1 MKLTLE
7 ISDLLDE
14 EIIKD
19 LELVEEEI
27 YKNLKSNPKLLGDIA
42 GYLINAGGKRIR
54 PALIL
59 LSYKAFGG
67 KDINEV
73 IPIAVAIEM
82 IHTASLL
89 HDDINDKS
97 MLRRGILTANRK
109 FGQLNALVAGD
120 FLFVKAFRIGGMYDW
135 EIVKIIADAC
145 ANLGEGEILQN
156 SNRYNIELTMDTY
169 LETIDKKTSS
179 LIKACLKIGAVLAK
193 APLEQVQAI
202 NNYGYNIGMA
212 FQITDDILDIIGDEN
227 KIGKSVGKDLL
238 EGQLCALSIYA
249 IKNSTSDDIKIL
261 KKIIMKKKNTDEEIK
276 IGISIIKNSN
286 AVDYA
291 YKLAEKYAKNAHEE
305 LKKIP
310 ESDYRDNLELFIE
323 IIMERNY

>member
-1 MKLTLE
+1 MKFKYK
-7 ISDLLDE
+7 ISDFLDHE
-14 EIIKD
+14 TLKE

-27 YKNLKSNPKLLGDIA
+27 HRNIKSNPKLLGEVASYIID
-42 GYLINAGGKRIR
+42 AGGKRIR
-54 PALIL
+54 PALVL

-67 KDINEV
+67 KDIDKV
-73 IPIAVAIEM
+73 IPISAAIEL

-97 MLRRGILTANRK
+97 LLRRGKITANRK

-145 ANLGEGEILQN
+145 TNLGEGEILQN
-156 SNRYNIELTMDTY
+156 LNRYNSELTLETY

-193 APLEQVQAI
+193 APKKEVEAI
-202 NNYGYNIGMA
+202 YNYGYNIGMA
-212 FQITDDILDIIGDEN
+212 FQITDDILDIIGDES
-227 KIGKSVGKDLL
+227 KLGKSVGKDIA
-238 EGQLCALSIYA
+238 EGQLCVLSIYA
-249 IKNSTSDDIKIL
+249 LKNCSKENREKL
-261 KKIIMKKKNTDEEIK
+261 KKYFIKKGNTKEEIK
-276 IGISIIKNSN
+276 EAIEIIKNSN
-286 AVDYA
+286 AVDFA
-291 YKLAEKYAKNAHEE
+291 YKLAEKYAENARFE
-305 LKKIP
+305 LLKIP
-310 ESDYRDNLELFIE
+310 RSGYRDNLELFID

>member
-1 MKLTLE
+1 MILKLE

-14 EIIKD
+14 ETIND
-19 LELVEEEI
+19 LVLVNKEI
-27 YKNLKSNPKLLGDIA
+27 QRNLESNPKLLGEIA
-42 GYLINAGGKRIR
+42 SYLINAGGKRIR
-54 PALIL
+54 PALVL

-73 IPIAVAIEM
+73 VPIAAAIEL

-97 MLRRGILTANRK
+97 LLRRGQITANRK

-120 FLFVKAFRIGGMYDW
+120 FLFVKAFRIGGMYEW

-145 ANLGEGEILQN
+145 TNLGEGEILQN
-156 SNRYNIELTMDTY
+156 LWRYNTDLTLDTY

-179 LIKACLKIGAVLAK
+179 LIKACLKIGAVLAN
-193 APLEQVQAI
+193 APPKQVEAI
-202 NNYGYNIGMA
+202 FNYGYNIGMA
-212 FQITDDILDIIGDEN
+212 FQITDDILDIIADEN
-227 KIGKSVGKDLL
+227 KFGKTVGKDIS
-238 EGQLCALSIYA
+238 EGQLCALSIHA
-249 IKNSTSDDIKIL
+249 LTNSQPDVL
-261 KKIIMKKKNTDEEIK
+261 KKLREIIHQKDNTDEEIK
-276 IGISIIKNSN
+276 DAISIIKNSN
-286 AVDYA
+286 AVEYA
-291 YKLAEKYAKNAHEE
+291 YEMAKKYANKAHEE

-310 ESDYRDNLELFIE
+310 PSEYRDHLELFIE